1 MKKVFLSLLAMTFA
15 AISFTSC
22 EDVPAPYLIFNGG
35 DAPEAGTYLSESFA
49 SDFGSFTPVAVN
61 ADGFTW
67 QIKSFSSG
75 SWAVGTG
82 YDNSARVNKASEA
95 YLVSSDIDLS
105 QSSEAYLQF
114 EYVLAYAN
122 NPGEDKVFITD
133 NYTDDPTTTTWEDI
147 TGTLQSSSDFTPH
160 TYKQAIPSQYI
171 GKSNVRIAFYFTGT
185 DSGSKTWEIKDVL
198 VKEGSASGDDPQPT
212 GDTWKVVKSISSG
225 DYIIAARAGEDNF
238 VVATPLG
245 ADKTYGYLSTA
256 STTLTD
262 KSTITAENANL
273 FTFTAVDN
281 GYTIQ
286 DASGRYLIS
295 NATKNNFDVNAT
307 MPETGAVWTVRFNE
321 LGAAVITNATTGKT
335 IQYSAQYTSYGEY
348 DNITNTLPYLFNAAG
363 DGSIIEEGTV
373 DPTPGP
379 DPTPSGDNLLV
390 NGDFESWTNGLPDHW
405 KSTSTA
411 SNATLEQSSDARSGS
426 YAVLVKTGN
435 SANKRM
441 AYEELTLK
449 AGTYTFKFYA
459 KSTTGDKSQTEA
471 GYCTVTNGVAG
482 GYKYGEYTDLNNNSW
497 TEVSTSFTL
506 DAETTVCLLMMNP
519 KNSNFATAQD
529 ILVDDAE
536 LTTSDGGLV
545 GGSDPTPDPQP
556 ADGLSF
562 DFKANGLSGWSIV
575 DIKMPGALSYVWS
588 YDNRYGMK
596 ASAFANQTNYDSES
610 WLVSPALDLSNLSP
624 TVAHTLNF
632 SHAANYFANSVSDE
646 CKVLISTEPTTGSV
660 LPATNWR
667 ELNVSAWP
675 TSWTFVDATAD
686 LSSFAGQSTVYIAF
700 KYTSTSTKAG
710 TWEISKASIE

>member
-35 DAPEAGTYLSESFA
+35 DTPEAGTYLSESFA

-61 ADGFTW
+61 AEGFSW

-122 NPGEDKVFITD
+122 NPGDDKVFITD

-171 GKSNVRIAFYFTGT
+171 GKSKVRIAFYFTGT
-185 DSGSKTWEIKDVL
+185 DTGSKTWEIKDVL

-225 DYIIAARAGEDNF
+225 DYIIAARAGENNF

-262 KSTITAENANL
+262 KSTITAESANL

-321 LGAAVITNATTGKT
+321 LGAAVITNAATGKT

-348 DNITNTLPYLFNAAG
+348 DNITNSLPYLFNAAG
-363 DGSIIEEGTV
+363 DGSVIEEGTV

-379 DPTPSGDNLLV
+379 TPTPSGDNLLV

-405 KSTSTA
+405 KPSSTAGGASLSQSTSA
-411 SNATLEQSSDARSGS
+411 HGGS
-426 YAVLVKTGN
+426 YAVEAAVASSG
-435 SANKRM
+435 NKRL
-441 AYEELTLK
+441 AYEEITLK
-449 AGTYTFKFYA
+449 AGTYTADFFVKAAGSDGASINKGYVKIENGA
-459 KSTTGDKSQTEA
+459 ISGAYVYDGYVNDITTDWQ
-471 GYCTVTNGVAG
+471 
-482 GYKYGEYTDLNNNSW
+482 
-497 TEVSTSFTL
+497 EVSYSFTL
-506 DAETTVCLLMMNP
+506 QSETTICLVVMIP
-519 KNSNFATAQD
+519 KNSKSNV
-529 ILVDDAE
+529 IIDDFS
-536 LTTSDGGLV
+536 LSTSDGGLV
-545 GGSDPTPDPQP
+545 DGNDPTPEPQP
-556 ADGLSF
+556 TPTGAIF
-562 DFKANGLSGWSIV
+562 AETFANGQ
-575 DIKMPGALSYVWS
+575 GAFTIDNVTLPSALTYIWNAGSYQN
-588 YDNRYGMK
+588 DKFMK
-596 ASAFANQTNYDSES
+596 ASAYKSNTNYESES
-610 WLVSPALDLSNLSP
+610 WLISPEVDLTNATTAKLSFEQAINAYFGNIDDEAMVYAKKAGGQWTKLTISHP
-624 TVAHTLNF
+624 T
-632 SHAANYFANSVSDE
+632 
-646 CKVLISTEPTTGSV
+646 K
-660 LPATNWR
+660 PA
-667 ELNVSAWP
+667 S
-675 TSWTFVDATAD
+675 
-686 LSSFAGQSTVYIAF
+686 G
-700 KYTSTSTKAG
+700 YTSFEGTVVDISAFTGGKMQFAFVYKSTSNSAG
-710 TWEISKASIE
+710 AWEVKNVVVD

>member
-61 ADGFTW
+61 AEGFSW

-122 NPGEDKVFITD
+122 NPGDDKVFITD

-160 TYKQAIPSQYI
+160 TYKQAIPNQYI
-171 GKSNVRIAFYFTGT
+171 GKSKVRIAFYFTGT
-185 DSGSKTWEIKDVL
+185 DTGSKTWEIKDVL

-225 DYIIAARAGEDNF
+225 DYIIAARAGENNF

-262 KSTITAENANL
+262 KSTITAESANL

-321 LGAAVITNATTGKT
+321 LGAAVITNAATGKT

-348 DNITNTLPYLFNAAG
+348 DNITNSLPYLFNAAG
-363 DGSIIEEGTV
+363 DGSVIEEGTV

-379 DPTPSGDNLLV
+379 TPTPSGDNLLV

-411 SNATLEQSSDARSGS
+411 GNATLSQSTSAHGGS
-426 YAVLVKTGN
+426 YAVEAAVA
-435 SANKRM
+435 SANKRI
-441 AYEELTLK
+441 AYEEIALK
-449 AGTYTFKFYA
+449 AGTYNVNFFVKAAGADGASINKGYVPVVNGA
-459 KSTTGDKSQTEA
+459 VGSYSYDGYVNDISTEWQ
-471 GYCTVTNGVAG
+471 
-482 GYKYGEYTDLNNNSW
+482 
-497 TEVSTSFTL
+497 EVSYSFTL
-506 DAETTVCLLMMNP
+506 ESESTVCLVVMIP
-519 KNSNFATAQD
+519 KNSKSNV
-529 ILVDDAE
+529 IIDDFS

-545 GGSDPTPDPQP
+545 GGDNPEPQP
-556 ADGLSF
+556 SDGLSF

-575 DIKMPGALSYVWS
+575 DVNLPSALSYIWS
-588 YDNRYGMK
+588 YDTRYGMK

-610 WLVSPALDLSNLSP
+610 WLISPALDLSNLSP
-624 TVAHTLNF
+624 VVGHSLSI

-646 CKVLISTEPTTGSV
+646 CQVLVSTDANAPTNPTAV
-660 LPATNWR
+660 NWIQ
-667 ELNVSAWP
+667 LNVSAWP

-686 LSSFAGQSTVYIAF
+686 LTSVIGQSTVFVAF
-700 KYTSTSTKAG
+700 KYTSTATKAG

>member
-35 DAPEAGTYLSESFA
+35 DTPEAGTYLSESFA

-61 ADGFTW
+61 AEGFSW

-122 NPGEDKVFITD
+122 NPGDDKVFITD

-171 GKSNVRIAFYFTGT
+171 GKSKVRIAFYFTGT
-185 DSGSKTWEIKDVL
+185 DTGSKTWEIKDVL

-225 DYIIAARAGEDNF
+225 DYIIAARAGENNF

-262 KSTITAENANL
+262 KSTITAESANL

-321 LGAAVITNATTGKT
+321 LGAAVITNAATGKT

-348 DNITNTLPYLFNAAG
+348 DNITNSLPYLFNAAG
-363 DGSIIEEGTV
+363 DGSVIEEGTV

-379 DPTPSGDNLLV
+379 TPTPSGDNLLV
-390 NGDFESWTNGLPDHW
+390 NGDFESWTEGLPDNW

-411 SNATLEQSSDARSGS
+411 GNATLSQSTDAHGGS
-426 YAVLVKTGN
+426 YAVNVAVA

-441 AYEELTLK
+441 AYKEIELK
-449 AGTYTFKFYA
+449 KGTYTADFFVKAATAEGASINKGYVNVVNGA
-459 KSTTGDKSQTEA
+459 VNGSYVYDGYVNDITTEWQE
-471 GYCTVTNGVAG
+471 VT
-482 GYKYGEYTDLNNNSW
+482 Y
-497 TEVSTSFTL
+497 SFTL
-506 DAETTVCLLMMNP
+506 DADATICLVVMIP
-519 KNSNFATAQD
+519 KNSKSD
-529 ILVDDAE
+529 VIIDDFT
-536 LTTSDGGLV
+536 LTTADGGLV
-545 GGSDPTPDPQP
+545 GGDDPNPQP
-556 ADGLSF
+556 SNTLSF

-575 DIKMPGALSYVWS
+575 DVNLPSALSYIWS
-588 YDNRYGMK
+588 YDTRYGMK

-610 WLVSPALDLSNLSP
+610 WLISPALDLSNLSP
-624 TVAHTLNF
+624 VVGHSLSI

-646 CKVLISTEPTTGSV
+646 CQVLVSTDANAPTNPTAV
-660 LPATNWR
+660 NWIQ
-667 ELNVSAWP
+667 LNVSAWP

-686 LSSFAGQSTVYIAF
+686 LTSVIGQSTVFVAF
-700 KYTSTSTKAG
+700 KYTSTATKAG